1 MNGTGERTTG
11 DPLRVDVVDGGHTA
25 SAAVTVQRGA
35 VPPSGHRAATA
46 RAWLALAEARAA
58 AGDHPGAGDAASRG
72 LEVLGG
78 EYLDP
83 SEGSVED
90 DTATKL
96 QAASSTDDEKARAT
110 LLTRV
115 LEARLEMYGWRH
127 EGLGLRFDPPA
138 GGEGDD

>member
-1 MNGTGERTTG
+1 MNGTGERTTS
-11 DPLRVDVVDGGHTA
+11 DPVRVDVVHGGRTA
-25 SAAVTVQRGA
+25 SAAVTVQRGD

-83 SEGSVED
+83 SDDGVED
-90 DTATKL
+90 DTPTKL
-96 QAASSTDDEKARAT
+96 HAAASTDDERARAT
-110 LLTRV
+110 LRARV
-115 LEARLEMYGWRH
+115 LEARLEMYGWCH
-127 EGLGLRFDPPA
+127 EGLGLRFDPPV